1 MEAGSCRVKEGRL
14 PADSQRTNSCNR
26 KLRYVIVTPVIVKP
40 LAKLIAVSL
49 LVSVVRA
56 SSGDEAFPFISCMD
70 SCTRCGQ
77 SHSPISRPNHKVCSP
92 LCNKNKHESKSFI
105 ILETLFRWTC
115 VSDCQYRCMWAIEGH
130 LEEGGHFEKVRAQN
144 KRSIQKYFGK
154 WPFIRIL
161 GMQEPASVLFSLM
174 NLAANAFCLV
184 KVAGL
189 RVKKT
194 HPTRMRRLLW
204 SLHFYTS
211 CNAWLWSS
219 VFHSRDTWITERL
232 DYFSAGILV
241 SYDLFLTLALVFN
254 IDSNV
259 PALMALGTPIAWVT
273 LRHLYRMYAVLFDY
287 GLHVKL
293 CVAAGLLQTLA
304 WLVWA
309 FRSRRGRHHPGKGY
323 LITFIIAVN
332 LSMALEIFDFPPIAY
347 VLDAH
352 SLWHAATAPLTIL
365 WLLFVLEDIK
375 VHEEQVSILKTV

>member
-1 MEAGSCRVKEGRL
+1 MEAGSCRVEKACL
-14 PADSQRTNSCNR
+14 PDDSQRTGGCHR
-26 KLRYVIVTPVIVKP
+26 KLRYAIPPFIVKP
-40 LAKLIAVSL
+40 LAKLIIVSL
-49 LVSVVRA
+49 IISVARA

-70 SCTRCGQ
+70 SCTRC
-77 SHSPISRPNHKVCSP
+77 HSPGRPNHDVCSP
-92 LCNKNKHESKSFI
+92 LCNENKHESKSFS

-115 VSDCQYRCMWAIEGH
+115 VSDCQYRCMWAIEG
-130 LEEGGHFEKVRAQN
+130 LVEEGRAQN
-144 KRSIQKYFGK
+144 KRPVQKYFGK

-161 GMQEPASVLFSLM
+161 GMQEPASVLFSLL

-194 HPTRMRRLLW
+194 AELHPTRLRRVLW
-204 SLHFYTS
+204 TLHFSIS

-259 PALMALGTPIAWVT
+259 PALMALGSPIAWVT
-273 LRHLYRMYAVLFDY
+273 LRHLYRMYAVMFDY

-293 CVAAGLLQTLA
+293 CIAAGLLQTLA
-304 WLVWA
+304 WLFWA
-309 FRSRRGRHHPGKGY
+309 LRLRRGRYHPGKRY

-347 VLDAH
+347 VVDAH
-352 SLWHAATAPLTIL
+352 SLWHAATAPLTIF

-375 VHEEQVSILKTV
+375 AHKEQVSISKTV